1 LKKSKRS
8 HASRKAYPRLP
19 QFFAAGAFPD
29 ETAGGSDC
37 DVLLGRD
44 GSRCPDPASGD
55 KLEEIVV
62 TGLRQ
67 SLITSESIKRESPG
81 VVDAITAEDIGKFP
95 IPISPNRS
103 NAFRA

>member
-1 LKKSKRS
+1 MKPLAVVIAMYCSG
-8 HASRKAYPRLP
+8 AM
-19 QFFAAGAFPD
+19 AADA
-29 ETAGGSDC
+29 A
-37 DVLLGRD
+37 
-44 GSRCPDPASGD
+44 DPASGD

-81 VVDAITAEDIGKFP
+81 VVDPSPRKISANFP